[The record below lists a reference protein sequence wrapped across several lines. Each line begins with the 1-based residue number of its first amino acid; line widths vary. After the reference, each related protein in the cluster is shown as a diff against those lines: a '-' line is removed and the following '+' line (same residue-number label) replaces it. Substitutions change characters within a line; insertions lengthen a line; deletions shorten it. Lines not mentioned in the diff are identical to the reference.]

1 MHVQIARFEDNGWAV
16 LLPYPDD
23 GRSFKVPRELLQ
35 EAVPA
40 KDVCEACFE
49 HDRGETERI
58 VREDRRSLGDE
69 R

>member
-1 MHVQIARFEDNGWAV
+1 MHEQIDRFEDNGRAV

-23 GRSFKVPRELLQ
+23 GRSFKVPRVMLQ
-35 EAVPA
+35 EAVPT
-40 KDVCEACFE
+40 KDVCEARFE

-58 VREDRRSLGDE
+58 VRETRRPLGDE

>member
-1 MHVQIARFEDNGWAV
+1 M
-16 LLPYPDD
+16 LPYPGD
-23 GRSFKVPRELLQ
+23 GRSFKVPHVMLK
-35 EAVPA
+35 EALPA
-40 KDVCEACFE
+40 KDVCEARFE

>member
-1 MHVQIARFEDNGWAV
+1 MHEQIDRVEDHGRAV
-16 LLPYPDD
+16 LLPYPGN
-23 GRSFKVPRELLQ
+23 GRSFKVPRVMLQ

-40 KDVCEACFE
+40 KDVCEARFE